1 MYANTHKGR
10 YRVKNPDKYTGDI
23 NSIIYRSTWE
33 LKFMKWC
40 DENASVLEWGSETT
54 IIPYISPIDKQFHRY
69 FVDFY
74 IKVKNKENVL
84 QRYLVEIKPDRFT
97 KAPPIPARKTKQF
110 IKEVLQYGV
119 NEAKWK
125 AATEF
130 CNDRKMKFIILT
142 EHDLGIKK

>member
-10 YRVKNPDKYTGDI
+10 YRVKNPNKYTGDI

-40 DENASVLEWGSETT
+40 DENTSVLEWGSETT
-54 IIPYISPIDKQFHRY
+54 IIPYISPIDKKFHRY

-74 IKVKNKENVL
+74 IKVKNKENEL

-97 KAPPIPARKTKQF
+97 KAPEKPARMTKKF
-110 IKEVLQYGV
+110 INEVLQFGI

-130 CNDRKMKFIILT
+130 CDDRKMKFIILT
-142 EHDLGIKK
+142 ENDLGIKR

>member
-10 YRVKNPDKYTGDI
+10 YRVKNPNKYTGDI
-23 NSIIYRSTWE
+23 NSIIYRSAWE

-40 DENASVLEWGSETT
+40 DENAAVLEWGSETT

-74 IKVKNKENVL
+74 IKVKNKENQL

-97 KAPPIPARKTKQF
+97 KAPEPPAKMTKRF
-110 IKEVLQYGV
+110 INEVLQFGI

-142 EHDLGIKK
+142 EHDLGIKR